1 MAVNH
6 LSLCNYQQPTCK
18 SMNSSSSLHP
28 WNDATTQTS
37 QPQHFSTQGHFLG
50 MEVKHPNTIY
60 IIPCLWPESRDVYK
74 EQAGKQTEK
83 KVAFLFPSWGETEGA
98 RRRVKPGVSFSNS
111 IAGTLGSKVIV
122 WSCDLDSRCWKSLMK
137 SASNPF
143 SMCHLWLDN
152 MMDGPFYSLFH
163 LLCCSKL
170 YFPFPGCFY
179 LKHPF
184 LCDMVIHQGSGSN
197 VPRLSGGWGETH
209 KPQQS
214 LCISSLHCQ
223 FEYALLKKRKT
234 LEICTHIAAFCTQFQ
249 LRSRCLFRS

>member
-18 SMNSSSSLHP
+18 SMNSSSWLHP
-28 WNDATTQTS
+28 WNDATTQSSRS
-37 QPQHFSTQGHFLG
+37 QFFSTQGRFLG

-60 IIPCLWPESRDVYK
+60 IILCLWPKSRDLYK
-74 EQAGKQTEK
+74 EQAGKQTK
-83 KVAFLFPSWGETEGA
+83 KIGGIFISIMRWDRGCKTESEAWSVFLQFNCRHFGFKGHFWSW
-98 RRRVKPGVSFSNS
+98 
-111 IAGTLGSKVIV
+111 
-122 WSCDLDSRCWKSLMK
+122 DLDSRCYKTLMK

-152 MMDGPFYSLFH
+152 MMDCPFYSLFH

-184 LCDMVIHQGSGSN
+184 FVWHGYSSGK
-197 VPRLSGGWGETH
+197 RLKCAE
-209 KPQQS
+209 
-214 LCISSLHCQ
+214 
-223 FEYALLKKRKT
+223 
-234 LEICTHIAAFCTQFQ
+234 AFRW
-249 LRSRCLFRS
+249 LRGDA